1 MTPAATVAGRAA
13 AKRQEPDGASSRSP
27 SGSAPPKVPALPN
40 ARRAPAQTPTQRSA
54 TARHASTT
62 SPRQAGAGSGERD
75 AQRRVRSRTPRTS
88 KLTPRIPRRIS
99 GPAGGVDAAL
109 RMPSAARGDGA
120 AIRLPRIGPGSPIRL
135 PHRRRPGQPPRA
147 RRRRLRIALGA
158 IALEHLL
165 VATIALVRAA
175 PDHRWLDRLV
185 RSRWWIPVLG
195 VMLTAIVA
203 MQVEV
208 LKYGAGTGRA
218 LNLAT
223 RLESRNQ
230 LLSASV
236 ASLDS
241 PQRIEQ
247 AAAQMGMVMAGP
259 TSVQFVNA
267 SAPAIAHIESPNS
280 ESFMTALA
288 TVDGTGSGS
297 ATGGSTATA
306 AGLAA
311 AATAA
316 VSAGAAA
323 TTGAATLAAAPASS
337 TAGATPAAPLA
348 GANVGATSGASS
360 GATPAASLAGANVG
374 TSSGASSGATPA
386 ASLAGA
392 NASATSG
399 ASSGAAALPT
409 GD

>member
-1 MTPAATVAGRAA
+1 
-13 AKRQEPDGASSRSP
+13 
-27 SGSAPPKVPALPN
+27 
-40 ARRAPAQTPTQRSA
+40 
-54 TARHASTT
+54 
-62 SPRQAGAGSGERD
+62 
-75 AQRRVRSRTPRTS
+75 
-88 KLTPRIPRRIS
+88 
-99 GPAGGVDAAL
+99 
-109 RMPSAARGDGA
+109 MPSAARGDGA
-120 AIRLPRIGPGSPIRL
+120 AIQLPRIAPGSPIRL
-135 PHRRRPGQPPRA
+135 PRRRRPGQPPRA
-147 RRRRLRIALGA
+147 RRRRLRRTLGA
-158 IALEHLL
+158 IAVKHLL

-218 LNLAT
+218 INLAT

-259 TSVQFVNA
+259 TRVQFVHG
-267 SAPAIAHIESPNS
+267 SAPGSVHDAISHIESPSS

-288 TVDGTGSGS
+288 TAGGTGTAS
-297 ATGGSTATA
+297 ANGGSTATA
-306 AGLAA
+306 VSLAA

-316 VSAGAAA
+316 VNAGAAA
-323 TTGAATLAAAPASS
+323 TTGVATPAAAPASS
-337 TAGATPAAPLA
+337 SSGATPAAPPA
-348 GANVGATSGASS
+348 GANVSATSGASS
-360 GATPAASLAGANVG
+360 GATPAAPLAGASVSA
-374 TSSGASSGATPA
+374 TSGATPAAPLAGADVSVTSGASSGATPA
-386 ASLAGA
+386 APLAGA
-392 NASATSG
+392 DVSVPSG
-399 ASSGAAALPT
+399 ATSGAAALPT
-409 GD
+409 GG